1 MEKRLHYYNKE
12 RGRWISEN
20 GFFVT
25 DPILIE
31 IEQMSYNPLW
41 KIKFLFFISKLLNI
55 KIIIDKKEKWRHKSI
70 IYDTVNGKYIKKDDI
85 NLDNLS
91 PVHH

>member
-12 RGRWISEN
+12 RDRWISEN

-41 KIKFLFFISKLLNI
+41 RA
-55 KIIIDKKEKWRHKSI
+55 IDFAK
-70 IYDTVNGKYIKKDDI
+70 NLI
-85 NLDNLS
+85 NK
-91 PVHH
+91 

>member
-12 RGRWISEN
+12 RDRWISEN

-55 KIIIDKKEKWRHKSI
+55 KIIIDKKEIWRHKSI

>member
-12 RGRWISEN
+12 RDRWISEN

-55 KIIIDKKEKWRHKSI
+55 KICKCPNYGFK
-70 IYDTVNGKYIKKDDI
+70 NQ
-85 NLDNLS
+85 NFLNF
-91 PVHH
+91 

>member
-12 RGRWISEN
+12 RDRWISEN

-55 KIIIDKKEKWRHKSI
+55 KIIIDKKDKWSHKSI

>member
-12 RGRWISEN
+12 RDRWISEN

-41 KIKFLFFISKLLNI
+41 KIKFYF
-55 KIIIDKKEKWRHKSI
+55 
-70 IYDTVNGKYIKKDDI
+70 
-85 NLDNLS
+85 LS
-91 PVHH
+91 QNY

>member
-12 RGRWISEN
+12 RDRWISEN

-31 IEQMSYNPLW
+31 IEQMSYN
-41 KIKFLFFISKLLNI
+41 LFFISKLLNI